1 MPNSSSPAIVNIPL
15 AALSLRLLLLI
26 PIILAALGGW
36 FSVRWYLGNT
46 IAEVSTTTDTPNIDL
61 ARVAARWA
69 PADPF
74 VHWRLGVISERDFS
88 VNNLED
94 TVREFETAIR
104 LSPNDFRYWD
114 ELGRAL
120 ESAGNSAAAEIALRR
135 STELAPAYAYPRWH
149 LGNTLLRNG
158 KLDEAFPHLFRAAQA
173 NPQLWPQVLN
183 LAWQAYDQDV
193 DRIANEACKEPPVRI
208 MFATF
213 LVGTKKF
220 DDAVRLW
227 KTLSTNQRAQL
238 KAGGEELRKSL
249 LDARQFRAALEI
261 TRDID
266 NSGEPP
272 VAEQFS
278 NGGFEKSLALPS
290 ARVFGWTIGSSMPAQ
305 ISINNQAHGGQRSM
319 RIVFSAPNKLDRVS
333 ASQTIVVQPNTQ
345 YHFECYARTEKL
357 NSASTPV
364 IIVLD
369 AAESNPIAVSTPVA
383 AGTNDWQKISLD
395 FKTGISDGITIVIG
409 RLPCSVGDV
418 CPIFGTIWYDDFTLQ
433 RGGPGGSPRVDAARA
448 REGNNSANR

>member
-1 MPNSSSPAIVNIPL
+1 MPQSSSPAIVNIPL
-15 AALSLRLLLLI
+15 AAPSLRLLLLI

-46 IAEVSTTTDTPNIDL
+46 IAEVATTTDTPNIDL
-61 ARVAARWA
+61 ARVGVRWA

-74 VHWRLGVISERDFS
+74 AHWRLGVIVERDFS
-88 VNNLED
+88 ANNLAD
-94 TVREFETAIR
+94 TVREFETTVR

-120 ESAGNSAAAEIALRR
+120 ESAGNSDAAELALRR
-135 STELAPAYAYPRWH
+135 ATDLAPAYAYPRWH
-149 LGNTLLRNG
+149 FGNALLRNG
-158 KLDEAFPHLFRAAQA
+158 KLEEAFPHLFRAAQA

-213 LVGTKKF
+213 LVGAKKF

-227 KTLSTNQRAQL
+227 KTLSPAERAQL
-238 KAGGEELRKSL
+238 KTAGQELRKAL
-249 LDARQFRAALEI
+249 IDARQVRAVLEI

-266 NSGEPP
+266 IDSAELP
-272 VAEQFS
+272 VAEQFL
-278 NGGFEKSLALPS
+278 NGGFEKSLVIPS
-290 ARVFGWTIGSSMPAQ
+290 AQVFGWMISSSGPAQ
-305 ISINNQAHGGQRSM
+305 VSINNHAHSGQHSLRV
-319 RIVFSAPNKLDRVS
+319 VFSAPNKLDRVNV
-333 ASQTIVVQPNTQ
+333 SQTIVVQPRTQ
-345 YHFECYARTEKL
+345 YHFECYVRTERL

-364 IIVLD
+364 ILILD
-369 AAESNPIAVSTPVA
+369 AASAKLLANSAPVP
-383 AGTNDWQKISLD
+383 AGTNDWQKISID
-395 FKTGISDGITIVIG
+395 FKTEDSDGITIIIG

-418 CPIFGTIWYDDFTLQ
+418 CPIFGTIWYDDFNLQ
-433 RGGPGGSPRVDAARA
+433 RGSSGGARRVDAATA
-448 REGNNSANR
+448 R